1 MRQFSEPGAE
11 PGASFDLFVNQ
22 ARKASRFLKALSHE
36 TRLLILCLLTDG
48 EKTVGEIEEIL
59 DLPQAV
65 VSQQLARLR
74 QDQLVVTRRDG
85 RQVYYR
91 LANEQVIAVMGT
103 LYDVFCRPL
112 MARERGV

>member
-1 MRQFSEPGAE
+1 MGQFMEPDPD

-36 TRLLILCLLTDG
+36 TRLLILCLLSEG
-48 EKTVGEIEEIL
+48 EKTVGEIEAIL

-74 QDQLVVTRRDG
+74 QDQIVVTRREG

-91 LANEQVIAVMGT
+91 LANEQVATVMVT

-112 MARERGV
+112 MAREQGV